1 MPTDRSRSGDQ
12 VGGVTSDASW
22 TAALRLKERRTRIGL
37 AALLS
42 FLCVAVVGVLVVRAQ
57 TTGDGSAITVMTRNL
72 YLGADINRP
81 LRAAQG
87 RTGQDAVLAFGH
99 ANHELREIL
108 ERTNFGARSE
118 LLADEIAAGR
128 PDLVGLQEV
137 ALWRHGPL
145 QLDHLGRLDATD
157 VDDDF
162 LETLRADLNQRGVAY
177 DVVSTQQESDVEGPA
192 FTGNPF
198 TGTADAAQ
206 DLRLTVRDVIL
217 VREGT
222 GIRITDRGGAR
233 YDRRIGVT
241 LAGATFSFI
250 RGYAWA
256 DVAIGHARL
265 RFVTTHL
272 ESLSADVALGQAEEL
287 LAGPAGTASMTT
299 VLVCDC
305 NSDPKSSVVE
315 PQDRVPSS
323 AAYRLLTGGGG
334 FGDLWSRQRDPVGPG
349 STAGLTELVND
360 PTADAFTR
368 RLDLILARPAASTE
382 VAVNRADVIG
392 DEVSD
397 RDDRTGL
404 WPSDHAGVV
413 VQLRIT

>member
-1 MPTDRSRSGDQ
+1 
-12 VGGVTSDASW
+12 
-22 TAALRLKERRTRIGL
+22 LRLKERRTRIAL

-87 RTGQDAVLAFGH
+87 RTGQDALLAFGH
-99 ANHELREIL
+99 ANHELREIV
-108 ERTNFGARSE
+108 ERTNFDARSE
-118 LLADEIAAGR
+118 LLADEIAAAR

-162 LETLRADLNQRGVAY
+162 LATLRADLNQRGVAY
-177 DVVSTQQESDVEGPA
+177 DVASTQQESDVEGPA

-222 GIRITDRGGAR
+222 GIRITDTGGAQ
-233 YDRRIGVT
+233 YDRRIDVT

-256 DVAIGHARL
+256 DVTIGHARL

-287 LAGPAGTASMTT
+287 LAGPAGTAPMTT

-305 NSDPKSSVVE
+305 NSDPNSSVVG

-323 AAYRLLTGGGG
+323 ATYQLLTGGGG
-334 FGDLWSRQRDPVGPG
+334 FGDLWSRQPDPGGPG
-349 STAGLTELVND
+349 STAGLAELVND

-368 RLDLILARPAASTE
+368 RLDLILARPAASTQ

-413 VQLRIT
+413 TQLRIT